1 VDLLQGALTIV
12 HKGGAHTKVTGRPQ
26 EWLAGKDRKKCQY
39 ARGVARVLRVNTER
53 SLEVATGEG
62 HEYRCAL

>member
-1 VDLLQGALTIV
+1 MFT
-12 HKGGAHTKVTGRPQ
+12 KGEHTQRSRVGPRVA
-26 EWLAGKDRKKCQY
+26 AGKDRKKCQY

-53 SLEVATGEG
+53 SLKVATGEG